1 MWGSDE
7 TLTIYTWWQ
16 TNTDGQ
22 DCEAQ
27 GGEACAA
34 RSLEQ
39 TYEECAHGSV
49 KLVTLPSKNEALAEL
64 EANRGQPDGGIVN
77 GKADVCRL
85 VGDDISNPGLANLG
99 TPEEP
104 VLPFLSERTPPSL
117 RNLVTCQGYQ
127 FGAILGL
134 HRVNQLFYNTS
145 ITNRGDV
152 NAALSER
159 GIQFAETQSLKLD
172 DLTLMLEALG
182 ELGYERPL
190 LLGDD
195 PTTWSRFLIENVMVA
210 VAEEAAAQTN
220 NPVDAYTDFWSEL
233 SKDTH
238 TGGNYVNMV
247 PFDAALERF
256 EALSR
261 YIQYVPSSSTSI
273 LKELNAHSDD
283 AVFTVTGDWEEPHM
297 PNNLAVRPFPGTE
310 HAYVYTADVVVALPS
325 KEPLTEQHP
334 MASWLKAVTSEQ
346 AQTDYQRYKHSL
358 DFLTLVDGH
367 SQSKTDAD
375 LFTVDG
381 KTLRGYQGLPAY
393 IPHLTFDRLG
403 STIQQYMTCLV
414 NTSIHGGSA
423 AQTCAA
429 NKADLRDYV
438 YDQYCTVISGSQ
450 DGCTEERPQWAQA
463 Q

>member
-1 MWGSDE
+1 MASTFPVLRAPFESASFRKRTEPRRARWVVPVASLALAVAPGCGASGSGPFGDSRGEVYSDCSSMWGSDE

-16 TNTDGQ
+16 TNTEGQ

-34 RSLEQ
+34 QSLEH

-159 GIQFAETQSLKLD
+159 GIQLAEAQSLKLD
-172 DLTLMLEALG
+172 DLTLMLEALS

-190 LLGDD
+190 LLGDN

-220 NPVDAYTDFWSEL
+220 NPVDAYTGLLERTP
-233 SKDTH
+233 KETH

-261 YIQYVPSSSTSI
+261 YIQYVLLLSTSI
-273 LKELNAHSDD
+273 LKELNAHP
-283 AVFTVTGDWEEPHM
+283 TT
-297 PNNLAVRPFPGTE
+297 
-310 HAYVYTADVVVALPS
+310 
-325 KEPLTEQHP
+325 
-334 MASWLKAVTSEQ
+334 
-346 AQTDYQRYKHSL
+346 
-358 DFLTLVDGH
+358 
-367 SQSKTDAD
+367 QSS
-375 LFTVDG
+375 
-381 KTLRGYQGLPAY
+381 P
-393 IPHLTFDRLG
+393 
-403 STIQQYMTCLV
+403 
-414 NTSIHGGSA
+414 
-423 AQTCAA
+423 
-429 NKADLRDYV
+429 
-438 YDQYCTVISGSQ
+438 
-450 DGCTEERPQWAQA
+450 
-463 Q
+463 